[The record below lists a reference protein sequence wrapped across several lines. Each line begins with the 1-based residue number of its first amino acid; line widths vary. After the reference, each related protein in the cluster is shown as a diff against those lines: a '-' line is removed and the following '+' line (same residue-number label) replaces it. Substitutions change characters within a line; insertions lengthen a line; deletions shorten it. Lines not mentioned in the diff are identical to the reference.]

1 MDHENGIIINQRVW
15 TCIGLIFT
23 LAFLTEIAII
33 IYSIIVFKPHDV
45 AKLLNSTIDRY
56 LKNNYDSSVFL

>member
-1 MDHENGIIINQRVW
+1 MDHENEINRRVW

-23 LAFLTEIAII
+23 LAFLIEIAII

-45 AKLLNSTIDRY
+45 AKMLNVTIDKY
-56 LKNNYDSSVFL
+56 LKNNYESSVFL